1 MVEER
6 VREQGIA
13 YICVG
18 SNVKKNI
25 PRSHYEVRIGTAVLV
40 YIDLP
45 GAGAGSVLCLIA

>member
-13 YICVG
+13 YICLR

-25 PRSHYEVRIGTAVLV
+25 PCSHYEVRIGTAVLV
-40 YIDLP
+40 YIDVP
-45 GAGAGSVLCLIA
+45 GAGSVLCLIA